1 MLQKQIEEQ
10 RERDKQ
16 QQSAQTSLQGRPS
29 SSELYEGK
37 VIGQGLGYRLKVKKK
52 HWKMIANNIFDRK
65 EIVNN
70 FHSWIF

>member
-52 HWKMIANNIFDRK
+52 QWKMIANNIFDRK

-70 FHSWIF
+70 FHNWIF

>member
-16 QQSAQTSLQGRPS
+16 QQSAQTSLQGRQS

-37 VIGQGLGYRLKVKKK
+37 VKGQGLGYRLKVKKSSEK
-52 HWKMIANNIFDRK
+52 W
-65 EIVNN
+65 
-70 FHSWIF
+70 

>member
-37 VIGQGLGYRLKVKKK
+37 VIGQGLGYRSRKSQEKVVKNDSK
-52 HWKMIANNIFDRK
+52 
-65 EIVNN
+65 
-70 FHSWIF
+70 